1 MVLPIYIYIYN
12 IHIYIYVYVYVFRM
26 YLYMAMSGI
35 GYIYIHIRGIDV
47 GYKKHGFLLVAFPE
61 STRSLV
67 LCIENFA
74 HHFSC
79 VSFAYERCVSFS

>member
-1 MVLPIYIYIYN
+1 MVLPIYMYN
-12 IHIYIYVYVYVFRM
+12 IHIYVYVYVLRM
-26 YLYMAMSGI
+26 YLYGYVGFI
-35 GYIYIHIRGIDV
+35 GYIYIHIFEGLMYV

-67 LCIENFA
+67 LCIENVA

-79 VSFAYERCVSFS
+79 VSFAYE